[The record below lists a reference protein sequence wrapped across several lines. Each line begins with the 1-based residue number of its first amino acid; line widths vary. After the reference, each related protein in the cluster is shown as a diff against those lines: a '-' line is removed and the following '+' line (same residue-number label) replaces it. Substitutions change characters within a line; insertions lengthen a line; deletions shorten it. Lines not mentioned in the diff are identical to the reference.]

1 MQRKKP
7 DVDIVLDILK
17 QTLAAN
23 PTSTFTASLLQQYQ
37 ERGGLSKKQ
46 LEGLYHKAS
55 KVTGMAEGKLATL
68 QAIILKKPT
77 RYKSE
82 LPQVTPAFTK
92 DENAG
97 KLIAAI
103 LEKYPQHKRLLFLK
117 ANYEANKPFTAIE
130 TEELKRFYK
139 LLVESKITNA

>member
-7 DVDIVLDILK
+7 DVDVVMDVLK
-17 QTLAAN
+17 QTLEAN

-55 KVTGMAEGKLATL
+55 KVESISEGKLATL

-77 RYKSE
+77 RHRSP
-82 LPQVTPAFTK
+82 LPQPAAAFTK
-92 DENAG
+92 DETTG
-97 KLIAAI
+97 KLITAI
-103 LEKYPQHKRLLFLK
+103 LEKYPQHKRVLFFK
-117 ANYEANKPFTAIE
+117 ANYDNNKPFSLIE

-139 LLVESKITNA
+139 LLIEK